1 MKFDELSLNIVDE
14 LGRTLSGICVDQAE
28 SLINLILN
36 SKRVFVSGAGRSL
49 LMLRAFAMRLM
60 QFGFLVFVVGD
71 TTTPAIEPEDVLI
84 VGSGS
89 GETATLQIFSN
100 KAKSIGSKLALIT
113 IFPDSSIG
121 KLADVIVK
129 IPAPTTKTQIH
140 NDAKSIQP
148 GASLF
153 EQSMLLFLD
162 SIVIRLI
169 EAKQLTANNQLLMKV
184 HANLE

>member
-14 LGRTLSGICVDQAE
+14 LGRTLSGINADQAE
-28 SLINLILN
+28 SFINLVLH

-60 QFGFLVFVVGD
+60 QFGFSVFVVGD

-100 KAKSIGSKLALIT
+100 KAKSIGTKLALIT
-113 IFPDSSIG
+113 IYPDSSIG

-129 IPAPTTKTQIH
+129 IPAPTTKTEIH
-140 NDAKSIQP
+140 NDVKSIQP

-162 SIVIRLI
+162 SIVVCLI
-169 EAKQLTANNQLLMKV
+169 ETKQLAESNQKLMKV

>member
-14 LGRTLSGICVDQAE
+14 LGKSLSGISADQAE
-28 SLINLILN
+28 SFIKLIMD

-60 QFGFLVFVVGD
+60 QFGFSVFVVGE

-113 IFPDSSIG
+113 IYPDSTLG

-129 IPAPTTKTQIH
+129 IPAPTTKTELH
-140 NDAKSIQP
+140 NDVKSIQP

-162 SIVIRLI
+162 SIVVCLI
-169 EAKQLTANNQLLMKV
+169 ETKQLSANNQVLMKV